1 MKYAL
6 VIKLPA
12 VAKRERD
19 EADEAAI
26 HRECDALTRD
36 AREAGRYCGSMRL
49 EPDGAVASVRIEG
62 HHPVVVDGPFAETK
76 EFLAGI
82 YVVDCQ
88 SVEQAV
94 AYAQRHPGAKR
105 GRIEVVPLLSLDPL
119 T

>member
-6 VIKLPA
+6 VIKMP
-12 VAKRERD
+12 VSAKREHD

-26 HRECDALTRD
+26 HQECDALTRD
-36 AREAGRYCGSMRL
+36 VREAGRYCGSMRL
-49 EPDGAVASVRIEG
+49 EPGGAVASVRIEG
-62 HHPVVVDGPFAETK
+62 HHAVVVDGPFAETK

-88 SVEQAV
+88 SLEQAV

-105 GRIEVVPLLSLDPL
+105 GRIEVVPLMGFDGL
-119 T
+119 

>member
-6 VIKLPA
+6 VIKMPA
-12 VAKRERD
+12 GAAREPD
-19 EADEAAI
+19 EAEEAAI
-26 HRECDALTRD
+26 HRECDALTSD

-49 EPDGAVASVRIEG
+49 APGGAVASVRIEG
-62 HHPVVVDGPFAETK
+62 HHTVVIDGPFAETK

-105 GRIEVVPLLSLDPL
+105 GRIEVVPLMGLDPA
-119 T
+119 

>member
-6 VIKLPA
+6 VIKMPA
-12 VAKRERD
+12 GIARKPD
-19 EADEAAI
+19 EAEEAAI
-26 HRECDALTRD
+26 HEECDALTRD
-36 AREAGRYCGSMRL
+36 ARQQGRYCGSMRL
-49 EPDGAVASVRIEG
+49 EPGGAVANVRMEG

-94 AYAQRHPGAKR
+94 AYAQRHPGARR
-105 GRIEVVPLLSLDPL
+105 GRIEVVPLMSLDPA
-119 T
+119 